1 MRTGGVLAGFALA
14 LALGV
19 QSPAPAHHP
28 ANIERCATYSF
39 TGQIERIEWGLPH
52 VELFI
57 RSDQGMVYQTTWL
70 ATNQLFLVGI
80 DETTLQVGD
89 RVEVRA
95 GVLPNDVVIRPML
108 LSYIRRIRDGW
119 QWSQRPEGC

>member
-1 MRTGGVLAGFALA
+1 MRIRGAITGFGLA

-19 QSPAPAHHP
+19 PAVATAHHP
-28 ANIERCATYSF
+28 ANIERCETFSF

-57 RSDQGMVYQTTWL
+57 RSDEGMVYQTTWL

-80 DETTLQVGD
+80 DEGTLQAGD
-89 RVEVRA
+89 QVEVRA
-95 GVLPNDVVIRPML
+95 GILPDDVVVRPLL